1 MATEAWLGEVSAA
14 GCRSSEVT
22 VSLPAAVDV
31 LPPAPDGA
39 PAAPGGKAAAS
50 ADFNRAMALLSA
62 ADGGDGAT
70 PAKDEGAPISPP
82 SSPKAKPSGGFF
94 GGLFG
99 SKQPQAAA
107 AGGAAATG
115 GAADVLQVE
124 IQVVAPEADA
134 SPVAPAAPPL
144 GRENT
149 FRAKARSEAMRLSM
163 DSAAGPAGNAAAPA
177 QATLSPL
184 GPSTGPLGKIN
195 SFTARAR
202 LEARRISSGSAT
214 SLHKP
219 SQVAKPKP
227 TDQPTGPPVHS
238 PVQPYDSTKQAYAL

>member
-1 MATEAWLGEVSAA
+1 
-14 GCRSSEVT
+14 
-22 VSLPAAVDV
+22 
-31 LPPAPDGA
+31 
-39 PAAPGGKAAAS
+39 
-50 ADFNRAMALLSA
+50 MALLSA
-62 ADGGDGAT
+62 GGDGAT
-70 PAKDEGAPISPP
+70 PAKGEGAPISPP

-107 AGGAAATG
+107 AGGAAAAG
-115 GAADVLQVE
+115 AAADVLQVE
-124 IQVVAPEADA
+124 IQVVAPAADA

-144 GRENT
+144 GRENS

-184 GPSTGPLGKIN
+184 GPSAGPLGKIN